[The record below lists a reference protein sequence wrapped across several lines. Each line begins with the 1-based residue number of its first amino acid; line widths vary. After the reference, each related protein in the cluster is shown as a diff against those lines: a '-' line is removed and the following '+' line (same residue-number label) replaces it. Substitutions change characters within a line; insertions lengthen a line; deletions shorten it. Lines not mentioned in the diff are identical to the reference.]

1 MDRRP
6 PAFEAYVVTYTS
18 RRSGVGSD
26 GMPELSALG
35 AVCSDAT
42 GAPVFAALDL
52 GTNNCRLLVAR
63 PSGQGFRVIDAFS
76 RVVRLGDRLGTT
88 GELAL
93 TAMDRTVE
101 ALQVCAGKLRRRS
114 VTGFRG
120 VATEACRRARNGGAF
135 VARVAVETGLSLEII
150 EAREEAMLA
159 LTGCSPLLDMSV
171 PYALLFD
178 IGGGSTEVTFL
189 RYDGSGD
196 AYGACHDGWTIV
208 ESVSLGL
215 GVVVLA
221 ERLGHDVVSA
231 DAYETQVEETA
242 AKLAAFEA
250 AHDISAKLTSGQV
263 QMLGTSGTVTTLSGI
278 HMNLPR
284 YERSLVDGSW
294 LELTA
299 IRGICASLRLL
310 DRAGRA
316 ANPCIGMERTDLVLA
331 GCAILEGI
339 LRVWP
344 VPKLRVADRGLREG
358 ILLNLMRAGSAAVAS
373 A

>member
-1 MDRRP
+1 MSAHRGFYVVSYEGRRP
-6 PAFEAYVVTYTS
+6 GIVSEAAADISVV
-18 RRSGVGSD
+18 
-26 GMPELSALG
+26 G
-35 AVCSDAT
+35 AVYPDA
-42 GAPVFAALDL
+42 GASGVFAALDL

-63 PSGQGFRVIDAFS
+63 PSGPSFRVIDAFS
-76 RVVRLGDRLGTT
+76 RVVRLGDRLATT
-88 GELAL
+88 GELAH

-101 ALQVCAGKLRRRS
+101 ALQVCASKLRRRG

-135 VARVAVETGLSLEII
+135 VARVAAETGLSLEII
-150 EAREEAMLA
+150 GAREEAMLA
-159 LTGCSPLLDMSV
+159 LTGCAPLLDAEV

-189 RYDGSGD
+189 RHDGDG
-196 AYGACHDGWTIV
+196 HGWTIV
-208 ESVSLGL
+208 DSVSLGL

-221 ERLGHDVVSA
+221 ERLGHDVVAA
-231 DAYETQVEETA
+231 DDYDAQVDETA

-250 AHDISAKLTSGQV
+250 AHDIGSKLARGDV

-284 YERSLVDGSW
+284 YERALVDGSW
-294 LELTA
+294 LDLTA

-316 ANPCIGMERTDLVLA
+316 ANPCIGIERTDLVLA

-344 VPKLRVADRGLREG
+344 VPRLRVADRGLREG
-358 ILLNLMRAGSAAVAS
+358 ILLNLMRAGSAPAAT

>member
-1 MDRRP
+1 MTYVDRRAGP
-6 PAFEAYVVTYTS
+6 VSA
-18 RRSGVGSD
+18 SGPQIG
-26 GMPELSALG
+26 ALG
-35 AVCSDAT
+35 AAICSDAP
-42 GAPVFAALDL
+42 GGPVFAALDL

-63 PSGQGFRVIDAFS
+63 PSGPSFRVVDAFS
-76 RVVRLGDRLGTT
+76 RVVRLGDRLATT

-101 ALQVCAGKLRRRS
+101 ALQVCASKLRRRG

-135 VARVAVETGLSLEII
+135 VARVAAETGLALEII

-159 LTGCSPLLDMSV
+159 LTGCAPLLDPGV
-171 PYALLFD
+171 PCALLFD
-178 IGGGSTEVTFL
+178 IGVGSTEVTFL
-189 RYDGSGD
+189 RHQ
-196 AYGACHDGWTIV
+196 GACGRAAAESHGWTIV
-208 ESVSLGL
+208 DAVSLGL

-221 ERLGHDVVSA
+221 ERLGHDVVAA
-231 DAYETQVEETA
+231 DAYEAQVEETA
-242 AKLAAFEA
+242 AKLSAFEA
-250 AHDISAKLTSGQV
+250 QHGIGARLAAHEV

-278 HMNLPR
+278 HKNLPR
-284 YERSLVDGSW
+284 YERGLVDGSW
-294 LELTA
+294 LDLTA

-316 ANPCIGMERTDLVLA
+316 ANPCIGFERTDLVLA

-344 VPKLRVADRGLREG
+344 VPRLRVADRGLREG
-358 ILLNLMRAGSAAVAS
+358 ILLNLMRAQPASVAAV
-373 A
+373 

>member
-1 MDRRP
+1 MS
-6 PAFEAYVVTYTS
+6 V
-18 RRSGVGSD
+18 
-26 GMPELSALG
+26 
-35 AVCSDAT
+35 
-42 GAPVFAALDL
+42 GAPDLSVPGMAHGMACADGAAAGIFAALDL

-63 PSGQGFRVIDAFS
+63 PSGGSFRVIDAFS
-76 RVVRLGDRLGTT
+76 RVVRLGDRLATT
-88 GELAL
+88 GELAH

-101 ALQVCAGKLRRRS
+101 ALQVCAGKLRRRG

-135 VARVAVETGLSLEII
+135 VARVAAETGLSLEII

-159 LTGCSPLLDMSV
+159 LTGCAPLLDAAV

-189 RYDGSGD
+189 SYE
-196 AYGACHDGWTIV
+196 GAAGTTRATSHGWTIV
-208 ESVSLGL
+208 DSVSLGL

-221 ERLGHDVVSA
+221 ERLGHDVVAA
-231 DAYETQVEETA
+231 DAYDAQVEETA
-242 AKLAAFEA
+242 AKLTAFEA
-250 AHDISAKLTSGQV
+250 AHDIGSKLASGQV

-284 YERSLVDGSW
+284 YERALVDGSW
-294 LELTA
+294 LDLTA

-316 ANPCIGMERTDLVLA
+316 ANPCIGCERTDLVLA

-344 VPKLRVADRGLREG
+344 VPRLRVADRGLREG
-358 ILLNLMRAGSAAVAS
+358 ILLNLMRAGPSSLAS

>member
-1 MDRRP
+1 MSYEGRRP
-6 PAFEAYVVTYTS
+6 GIVAEAAADMSVV
-18 RRSGVGSD
+18 GAMCPD
-26 GMPELSALG
+26 G
-35 AVCSDAT
+35 
-42 GAPVFAALDL
+42 VFAALDL

-63 PSGQGFRVIDAFS
+63 PSGPSFRVIDAFS
-76 RVVRLGDRLGTT
+76 RVVRLGDRLATT
-88 GELAL
+88 GELAH

-101 ALQVCAGKLRRRS
+101 ALQVCASKLRRRG

-135 VARVAVETGLSLEII
+135 VARVAAETGLSLEII
-150 EAREEAMLA
+150 GAREEAMLA
-159 LTGCSPLLDMSV
+159 LTGCAPLLDTAV

-189 RYDGSGD
+189 RYDRADG
-196 AYGACHDGWTIV
+196 HGWTIV
-208 ESVSLGL
+208 DSVSLGL

-221 ERLGHDVVSA
+221 ERLGQDVVAA
-231 DAYETQVEETA
+231 DAYDAQVEETA
-242 AKLAAFEA
+242 AKLAGFEA
-250 AHDISAKLTSGQV
+250 AHDIGAKLARSEV

-284 YERSLVDGSW
+284 YERALVDGSW
-294 LELTA
+294 LDLTA

-316 ANPCIGMERTDLVLA
+316 ANPCIGCERTDLVLA

-344 VPKLRVADRGLREG
+344 VPRLRVADRGLREG
-358 ILLNLMRAGSAAVAS
+358 ILLNLMRAGSSPS
-373 A
+373 ATA

>member
-1 MDRRP
+1 VSYEGRRP
-6 PAFEAYVVTYTS
+6 GIVSEGAADISVVGAACPDAAA
-18 RRSGVGSD
+18 SG
-26 GMPELSALG
+26 
-35 AVCSDAT
+35 
-42 GAPVFAALDL
+42 VFAALDL

-63 PSGQGFRVIDAFS
+63 PSGPSFRVIDAFS
-76 RVVRLGDRLGTT
+76 RVVRLGDRLATT
-88 GELAL
+88 GELAH

-101 ALQVCAGKLRRRS
+101 ALQVCAGKLRRRG

-135 VARVAVETGLSLEII
+135 VARVAAETGLSLEII
-150 EAREEAMLA
+150 GAREEAMLA
-159 LTGCSPLLDMSV
+159 LTGCAPLLDAAV

-189 RYDGSGD
+189 RYDGTD
-196 AYGACHDGWTIV
+196 PGWTIV

-221 ERLGHDVVSA
+221 ERLGHDIVAA
-231 DAYETQVEETA
+231 DAYDAQVEETA
-242 AKLAAFEA
+242 EKLASFEA
-250 AHDISAKLTSGQV
+250 AHDIGPKLARREV

-284 YERSLVDGSW
+284 YERALVDGSW
-294 LELTA
+294 LDLTA
-299 IRGICASLRLL
+299 IQGICASLRLL
-310 DRAGRA
+310 DHAGRA
-316 ANPCIGMERTDLVLA
+316 ANPCIGFERTDLVLA

-344 VPKLRVADRGLREG
+344 VPRLRVADRGLREG
-358 ILLNLMRAGSAAVAS
+358 ILLNLMRAGSSPS
-373 A
+373 AQA

>member
-1 MDRRP
+1 MTHAGRRP
-6 PAFEAYVVTYTS
+6 GIGT
-18 RRSGVGSD
+18 D
-26 GMPELSALG
+26 GPRGLSALG
-35 AVCSDAT
+35 AACSDAA

-63 PSGQGFRVIDAFS
+63 PAGPGFRVIDAFS
-76 RVVRLGDRLGTT
+76 RVVRLGDRLATT
-88 GELAL
+88 GELAM

-101 ALQVCAGKLRRRS
+101 ALQVCAGKLRRRG

-135 VARVAVETGLSLEII
+135 VARIAAETGLSLEII

-159 LTGCSPLLDMSV
+159 LTGCAPLLDVAV

-189 RYDGSGD
+189 RYGAEDGD
-196 AYGACHDGWTIV
+196 EACRDGWTIV
-208 ESVSLGL
+208 DSISLGL

-231 DAYETQVEETA
+231 EAYESQVEETA

-250 AHDISAKLTSGQV
+250 AHQVGAKLALGQV

-284 YERSLVDGSW
+284 YERSLVDGSAID
-294 LELTA
+294 LTA
-299 IRGICASLRLL
+299 IRGICASLRML

-316 ANPCIGMERTDLVLA
+316 ANPCIGAERTDLVLA

-358 ILLNLMRAGSAAVAS
+358 ILLNLMRAGSPTVAS

>member
-1 MDRRP
+1 MSYEGRRP
-6 PAFEAYVVTYTS
+6 GIV
-18 RRSGVGSD
+18 SD
-26 GMPELSALG
+26 GVAEISVVG
-35 AVCSDAT
+35 AACPD
-42 GAPVFAALDL
+42 GAASGVFAALDL

-63 PSGQGFRVIDAFS
+63 PSGPSFRVIDAFS
-76 RVVRLGDRLGTT
+76 RVVRLGDRLATT
-88 GELAL
+88 GELAH

-101 ALQVCAGKLRRRS
+101 ALQVCASKLRRRG

-135 VARVAVETGLSLEII
+135 VARIAAETGLSLEII
-150 EAREEAMLA
+150 GAREEATLA
-159 LTGCSPLLDMSV
+159 LTGCSPLLDPAV

-189 RYDGSGD
+189 RYDGADRQDGL
-196 AYGACHDGWTIV
+196 GGDGWTIV
-208 ESVSLGL
+208 DSVSLGL

-221 ERLGHDVVSA
+221 ERLGHDVVAA
-231 DAYETQVEETA
+231 DAYDSQVEETA

-250 AHDISAKLTSGQV
+250 AHDIGSKLARGEV

-284 YERSLVDGSW
+284 YERALVDGSW
-294 LELTA
+294 LDLTA
-299 IRGICASLRLL
+299 IQGICASLRLL

-316 ANPCIGMERTDLVLA
+316 ANPCIGLERTDLVLA

-344 VPKLRVADRGLREG
+344 VPRLRVADRGLREG
-358 ILLNLMRAGSAAVAS
+358 ILLNLMRAGSSPSAS

>member
-1 MDRRP
+1 MCS
-6 PAFEAYVVTYTS
+6 E
-18 RRSGVGSD
+18 
-26 GMPELSALG
+26 G
-35 AVCSDAT
+35 A

-63 PSGQGFRVIDAFS
+63 PSGPSFRVIDAFS
-76 RVVRLGDRLGTT
+76 RVVRLGDRVATT
-88 GELAL
+88 GELAM

-101 ALQVCAGKLRRRS
+101 ALQVCASKLRRRG

-135 VARVAVETGLSLEII
+135 VARVAAETGLALEII
-150 EAREEAMLA
+150 EAHEEALLA
-159 LTGCSPLLDMSV
+159 LTGCAPLLDATI

-189 RYDGSGD
+189 RYEGLGYENGCGAGD
-196 AYGACHDGWTIV
+196 PGRHGWTVV

-215 GVVVLA
+215 GVVVLS
-221 ERLGHDVVSA
+221 ERLGYDIVGA
-231 DAYETQVEETA
+231 EAYEAEVEETA
-242 AKLAAFEA
+242 AKLTAFEA
-250 AHDISAKLTSGQV
+250 RHAIRAKLARGEV

-284 YERSLVDGSW
+284 YERALVDGSW

-310 DRAGRA
+310 DRDARA
-316 ANPCIGMERTDLVLA
+316 ANPCIGFERTDLVLA

-344 VPKLRVADRGLREG
+344 VPRLRVADRGLREG
-358 ILLNLMRAGSAAVAS
+358 ILLNLMRAG
-373 A
+373 

>member
-1 MDRRP
+1 MTHVGRRP
-6 PAFEAYVVTYTS
+6 AAGP
-18 RRSGVGSD
+18 GG
-26 GMPELSALG
+26 GPELSALS
-35 AVCSDAT
+35 AVCGEAS

-63 PSGQGFRVIDAFS
+63 PSGRSFRVIDAFS
-76 RVVRLGDRLGTT
+76 RVVRLGDRLATT
-88 GELAL
+88 GELAH

-101 ALQVCAGKLRRRS
+101 ALQVCATKLRRRG

-135 VARVAVETGLSLEII
+135 VARVAAETGLALEII

-159 LTGCSPLLDMSV
+159 LTGCAPLLDTTV

-189 RYDGSGD
+189 RHDTQCDDGEGR
-196 AYGACHDGWTIV
+196 GNGWAIV
-208 ESVSLGL
+208 DSVSLGL

-221 ERLGHDVVSA
+221 ERLGHDTVAA

-250 AHDISAKLTSGQV
+250 AHDIGAKLALGKV

-284 YERSLVDGSW
+284 YERALVDGSW

-299 IRGICASLRLL
+299 IQGICASLRLL

-316 ANPCIGMERTDLVLA
+316 ANPCIGFERTDLVLA

-344 VPKLRVADRGLREG
+344 VPRLRVADRGLREG
-358 ILLNLMRAGSAAVAS
+358 ILTTLMDEDGLYRAPGRRRRERR
-373 A
+373 

>member
-1 MDRRP
+1 M
-6 PAFEAYVVTYTS
+6 A
-18 RRSGVGSD
+18 D
-26 GMPELSALG
+26 GMPDLSAPGMVCADG
-35 AVCSDAT
+35 AVA
-42 GAPVFAALDL
+42 GVFAALDL

-63 PSGQGFRVIDAFS
+63 PSGGSFRVIDAFS
-76 RVVRLGDRLGTT
+76 RVVRLGDRLATT
-88 GELAL
+88 GELAH

-101 ALQVCAGKLRRRS
+101 ALQVCASKLRRRG

-135 VARVAVETGLSLEII
+135 VARVAAETGLSLEII

-159 LTGCSPLLDMSV
+159 LTGCAPLLDVAV

-189 RYDGSGD
+189 RYDGTAGQPRASS
-196 AYGACHDGWTIV
+196 HGWTIV
-208 ESVSLGL
+208 DSVSLGL

-221 ERLGHDVVSA
+221 ERLGHDTVAA
-231 DAYETQVEETA
+231 DAYDAQVDETA
-242 AKLAAFEA
+242 DKLATFEA
-250 AHDISAKLTSGQV
+250 AHDIGSKLAFGQV

-284 YERSLVDGSW
+284 YERALVDGSW
-294 LELTA
+294 LDLTA

-316 ANPCIGMERTDLVLA
+316 ANPCIGCERTDLVLA

-344 VPKLRVADRGLREG
+344 VPRLRVADRGLREG
-358 ILLNLMRAGSAAVAS
+358 ILLNLMRAGSLPLAS

>member
-1 MDRRP
+1 MTQLGRRP
-6 PAFEAYVVTYTS
+6 GALSGGGPGIAVVGTTCSEA
-18 RRSGVGSD
+18 
-26 GMPELSALG
+26 A
-35 AVCSDAT
+35 

-63 PSGQGFRVIDAFS
+63 PSGRSFRVIDAFS
-76 RVVRLGDRLGTT
+76 RVVRLGDQLATT

-101 ALQVCAGKLRRRS
+101 ALQVCASKLRRRG

-135 VARVAVETGLSLEII
+135 VARVAAETGLALEII
-150 EAREEAMLA
+150 HPREEAMLA
-159 LTGCSPLLDMSV
+159 LTGCAPLLDMSI

-189 RYDGSGD
+189 CYDGAG
-196 AYGACHDGWTIV
+196 GAEGTGGHGQGWTV
-208 ESVSLGL
+208 VDSVSLGL

-221 ERLGHDVVSA
+221 ERLGHDVVGA
-231 DAYETQVEETA
+231 DAYEAQVEETA
-242 AKLAAFEA
+242 AKLAGFEA
-250 AHDISAKLTSGQV
+250 AHGIGAKLKRGQV

-284 YERSLVDGSW
+284 YERALVDGSS
-294 LELTA
+294 LDLTV

-316 ANPCIGMERTDLVLA
+316 ANPCIGYERTDLVLA

-344 VPKLRVADRGLREG
+344 VPRLRVADRGLREG
-358 ILLNLMRAGSAAVAS
+358 ILLNLMRAGPPTLAS

>member
-1 MDRRP
+1 MTYRDRRP
-6 PAFEAYVVTYTS
+6 GGA
-18 RRSGVGSD
+18 SD
-26 GMPELSALG
+26 GASELSALG
-35 AVCSDAT
+35 AVCSEAA
-42 GAPVFAALDL
+42 GAPIFAALDL

-63 PSGQGFRVIDAFS
+63 PSGRGFRVIDAFS
-76 RVVRLGDRLGTT
+76 RVVRLGDRLATT
-88 GELAL
+88 GELAM

-101 ALQVCAGKLRRRS
+101 ALQVCAGKLRRRG

-135 VARVAVETGLSLEII
+135 VARVAAETGLSLEII
-150 EAREEAMLA
+150 GAHEEAMLA
-159 LTGCSPLLDMSV
+159 LTGCSPLLDVSI

-189 RYDGSGD
+189 RYGAAGEGGAACGDGRCS
-196 AYGACHDGWTIV
+196 DGWTIV
-208 ESVSLGL
+208 ESISLGL

-221 ERLGHDVVSA
+221 ERLGHDIVAA
-231 DAYETQVEETA
+231 DAYEAQVEETA

-250 AHDISAKLTSGQV
+250 SHQIGAKLALGQV

-284 YERSLVDGSW
+284 YERSVVDGSW
-294 LELTA
+294 IDLTA

-316 ANPCIGMERTDLVLA
+316 ANPCIGAERTDLVLA

>member
-1 MDRRP
+1 
-6 PAFEAYVVTYTS
+6 
-18 RRSGVGSD
+18 
-26 GMPELSALG
+26 MPGAGPDVSALG
-35 AVCSDAT
+35 GALSEPS
-42 GAPVFAALDL
+42 GAPVLAALDL

-63 PSGQGFRVIDAFS
+63 PCGSSFRVIDAFS
-76 RVVRLGDRLGTT
+76 RVVRLGDRLAVT

-101 ALQVCAGKLRRRS
+101 ALQVCARKLRRRG

-135 VARVAVETGLSLEII
+135 VARVAAETGIPLEII
-150 EAREEAMLA
+150 GAREEAMLA
-159 LTGCSPLLDMSV
+159 LTGCAPLLDATIRH
-171 PYALLFD
+171 ALLFD

-189 RYDGSGD
+189 RCDGPAEGGESGNS
-196 AYGACHDGWTIV
+196 GWAIV
-208 ESVSLGL
+208 DSVSLGL

-221 ERLGHDVVSA
+221 ERLGHDVVAA
-231 DAYETQVEETA
+231 DAYEAQVEETA

-250 AHDISAKLTSGQV
+250 AHDIGSKLAQGEV

-316 ANPCIGMERTDLVLA
+316 ANPCIGFERTDLVLA

-344 VPKLRVADRGLREG
+344 VPRLRVADRGLREG
-358 ILLNLMRAGSAAVAS
+358 ILLNLMHAGSATVAS